1 MKRLLCK
8 WIPVCAMGAVLCACG
23 GGVADG
29 DYVGAFKEY
38 VKSELKSGTWV
49 LSADEN
55 LSAEK
60 VDSIQVEILHEV
72 TVADSLRAGRQEA
85 IDSYVST
92 EQRLKY
98 EMEVAE
104 HNYKLDENSQF
115 ARRVD
120 YERKLKEAMRSHGN
134 DRNYASKIEGYKQ
147 AMEQGISLL
156 EQYQLLYMNDSIVQI
171 CNYAALLT
179 DTGEASRGLS
189 SLRKCARLVI

>member
-29 DYVGAFKEY
+29 DYVSAFKEY

-92 EQRLKY
+92 EQRL
-98 EMEVAE
+98 
-104 HNYKLDENSQF
+104 
-115 ARRVD
+115 
-120 YERKLKEAMRSHGN
+120 
-134 DRNYASKIEGYKQ
+134 
-147 AMEQGISLL
+147 
-156 EQYQLLYMNDSIVQI
+156 
-171 CNYAALLT
+171 
-179 DTGEASRGLS
+179 
-189 SLRKCARLVI
+189 

>member
-29 DYVGAFKEY
+29 DYVSAFKEY

-72 TVADSLRAGRQEA
+72 TVPIVFEP
-85 IDSYVST
+85 VVK
-92 EQRLKY
+92 RL
-98 EMEVAE
+98 
-104 HNYKLDENSQF
+104 
-115 ARRVD
+115 
-120 YERKLKEAMRSHGN
+120 
-134 DRNYASKIEGYKQ
+134 
-147 AMEQGISLL
+147 
-156 EQYQLLYMNDSIVQI
+156 SIVTFLP
-171 CNYAALLT
+171 NN
-179 DTGEASRGLS
+179 
-189 SLRKCARLVI
+189 V

>member
-29 DYVGAFKEY
+29 DYVSAFKEY

-72 TVADSLRAGRQEA
+72 TVADSLR
-85 IDSYVST
+85 VK
-92 EQRLKY
+92 RL
-98 EMEVAE
+98 
-104 HNYKLDENSQF
+104 
-115 ARRVD
+115 
-120 YERKLKEAMRSHGN
+120 
-134 DRNYASKIEGYKQ
+134 
-147 AMEQGISLL
+147 
-156 EQYQLLYMNDSIVQI
+156 SIVTFLP
-171 CNYAALLT
+171 NN
-179 DTGEASRGLS
+179 
-189 SLRKCARLVI
+189 V